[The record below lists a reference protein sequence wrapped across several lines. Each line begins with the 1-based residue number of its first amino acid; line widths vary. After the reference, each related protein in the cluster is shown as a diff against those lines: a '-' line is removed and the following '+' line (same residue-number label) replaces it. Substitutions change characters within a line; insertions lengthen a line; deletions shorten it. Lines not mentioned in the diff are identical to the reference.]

1 MTEKGIFGNKNTPS
15 RRPGVMMILRYKS
28 YGFCGFSV
36 CWHINSVNRRFASTI
51 PICLLML
58 LDRADSGA
66 KNCSRTISISQEQM
80 LRAQIYKRL
89 IAACN
94 PIALL
99 AQVWHQK
106 SIWGCLT
113 ADKSATAERRCR
125 SMNYKHFK
133 HFRSLIVSKMLI
145 VQMNGYSFFF
155 SADRQRTGNI
165 HGSLYV

>member
-1 MTEKGIFGNKNTPS
+1 MTNDRKRDFRKQKTLS
-15 RRPGVMMILRYKS
+15 RRLGVMMILRYES
-28 YGFCGFSV
+28 NGFCGFSV
-36 CWHINSVNRRFASTI
+36 CWHLNGVNRRFARTI

-66 KNCSRTISISQEQM
+66 KNCSWTVSIPQEQM
-80 LRAQIYKRL
+80 LRAQIYKRR

-106 SIWGCLT
+106 SIWGCLS

-125 SMNYKHFK
+125 SM
-133 HFRSLIVSKMLI
+133 R
-145 VQMNGYSFFF
+145 
-155 SADRQRTGNI
+155 SADRQHTDNRHNT
-165 HGSLYV
+165 LYVQNSVSMGKSGQLPQNPQKP